1 MQVLADTP
9 ENELTSRA
17 MTGDED
23 ALSLLLARFT
33 PPVLHRVREGIPAR
47 MRSILDA
54 EEVMQVTYLEVFL
67 HFDRFTNRGP
77 GAFLAWLTQLATN
90 NLRDAIKE
98 LSREK
103 RPNPSRRID
112 HVTAAQQDS
121 CIALLDL
128 VGYTTTTPSRHAARN
143 ESRQILEN
151 AIAQL
156 PDDYQT
162 ALRLYD
168 LENRPV
174 AEVAAAM
181 GRSNGAIHMLRAR
194 ALERLREI
202 LSASSA

>member
-1 MQVLADTP
+1 MLADTP
-9 ENELTSRA
+9 EDELTRRA

-23 ALSLLLARFT
+23 ALSLLLARFSA
-33 PPVLHRVREGIPAR
+33 PVLHRIREGIPAR
-47 MRSILDA
+47 MRSMLDA

-67 HFDRFTNRGP
+67 HCDRFTDRGP

-90 NLRDAIKE
+90 NLRDALKE
-98 LSREK
+98 LNREK
-103 RPNPSRRID
+103 RPNPSRRIQPPSAD
-112 HVTAAQQDS
+112 DS

-143 ESRQILEN
+143 ESHQVLES

-156 PDDYQT
+156 PDDYQR

-174 AEVAAAM
+174 AEVATAM
-181 GRSNGAIHMLRAR
+181 GRSKGAVHMLRAR

-202 LSASSA
+202 LATGSA